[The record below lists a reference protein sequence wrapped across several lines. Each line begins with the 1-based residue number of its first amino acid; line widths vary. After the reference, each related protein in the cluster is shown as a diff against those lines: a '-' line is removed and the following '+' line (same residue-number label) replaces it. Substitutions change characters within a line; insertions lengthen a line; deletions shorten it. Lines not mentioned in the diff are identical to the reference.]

1 MSYIEIRGLHKSF
14 RVRGSP
20 LEVLKGVDLN
30 VEKGEIFGIIGFS
43 GAGKSTLA
51 RCINRLEE
59 ADKGEITVGAVDI
72 RSLNQRELLMERRN
86 IGMIFQQFNLFESK
100 TVYENIAYP
109 LRIGRTPHEEINTRV
124 LGAAETVG
132 LSDKLS
138 AYPGGLSGGQKQRVG
153 IARALVNKPNV
164 LLSDEATS
172 ALDPQTTLS
181 ILELLKGVN
190 ARTGI
195 TILMI
200 THELDVIK
208 YACSRMAVL
217 ENGVIIESGATNEVF
232 GNPKSK
238 TGELFFKVYA
248 EFGKSKEYTGGEGI

>member
-1 MSYIEIRGLHKSF
+1 MRA
-14 RVRGSP
+14 
-20 LEVLKGVDLN
+20 LN
-30 VEKGEIFGIIGFS
+30 KGE
-43 GAGKSTLA
+43 
-51 RCINRLEE
+51 
-59 ADKGEITVGAVDI
+59 
-72 RSLNQRELLMERRN
+72 LLKERRN
-86 IGMIFQQFNLFESK
+86 IGMIFQQFNLFEAK

-109 LRIGRTPHEEINTRV
+109 LRISKTPHGTIKSQV
-124 LGAAETVG
+124 LEAADTVG
-132 LSDKLS
+132 LSDKLE

-153 IARALVNKPNV
+153 IARALVNKPNL

-172 ALDPQTTLS
+172 ALDPQTTLQ
-181 ILELLKGVN
+181 ILELLKEIN

-208 YACSRMAVL
+208 YTCSRMAVL

-232 GNPKSK
+232 GNPRSK

-248 EFGKSKEYTGGEGI
+248 EFQRNNANMGGEGI